1 MRLHAL
7 RHLFLTAVFAT
18 FATLVAAQ
26 DSEVPDGAPT
36 AEPPMTM
43 SRMADII
50 RAIDPEAEAA
60 GNAIR
65 FTIDDIP
72 LVVVADPG
80 ANRMRAMV
88 PIRSADGL
96 AADELMRLMQAN
108 FDTALDAR
116 YAVAQGRLWGVFI
129 HPLSSLEK
137 DQLLSAFIQT
147 INVART
153 YGQSYSGGALTFGGG
168 DSNGIY
174 QELLKELQE
183 LGEEI

>member
-1 MRLHAL
+1 MASTAA
-7 RHLFLTAVFAT
+7 FLSC
-18 FATLVAAQ
+18 ATLATAQ
-26 DSEVPDGAPT
+26 ENETPDAL
-36 AEPPMTM
+36 EPPMTM
-43 SRMADII
+43 VRMAEII
-50 RAIDPEAEAA
+50 RAIDPEAQAA
-60 GNAIR
+60 GNAIQ
-65 FTIDDIP
+65 FIIDDIP
-72 LVVVADPG
+72 IVVIADPG

-88 PIRSADGL
+88 PIRSAEGL

-153 YGQSYSGGALTFGGG
+153 YGQTYSGGALSFGGG
-168 DSNGIY
+168 DSNEIY
-174 QELLKELQE
+174 RELLDELLE
-183 LGEEI
+183 KGEAL